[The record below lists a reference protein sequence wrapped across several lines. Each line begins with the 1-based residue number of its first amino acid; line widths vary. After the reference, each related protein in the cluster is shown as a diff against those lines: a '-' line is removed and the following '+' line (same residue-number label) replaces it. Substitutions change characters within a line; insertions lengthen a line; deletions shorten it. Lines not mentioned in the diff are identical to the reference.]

1 MQRRKEHVAFS
12 ISEDA
17 KEEILRDILNINVSQ
32 ACQDTDIPI
41 FLPKSLRRNQASLS
55 AFYTIGLKRLFLTR
69 NFHQY

>member
-17 KEEILRDILNINVSQ
+17 EEEILRDILNIDVSR

-41 FLPKSLRRNQASLS
+41 FLPKSLRRNQTSLS
-55 AFYTIGLKRLFLTR
+55 AF
-69 NFHQY
+69 